1 MRKTI
6 IIICTIIGLLELMVI
21 VAYFSIFNGSISTNN
36 QDWGLFIQIF
46 NGLIMAILTAVNI
59 YIFYKL
65 NITIENKNQERNI
78 KEKIDKVQSVITQLR
93 VNQYEEIRSLITD
106 VKVELMR
113 NVFNPQNIFKLQKK
127 LMEMDQS
134 FLYKS
139 SDLGYDSF
147 LFPVIEDIL
156 DKKDII
162 MNEFKNTEN
171 NKIPNYTPLIERI
184 TDFLHIVEFY
194 IFGQMLTQKE
204 IESYISKNKDDVDCT
219 IRCIDEF
226 AEELAN
232 KMNEK

>member
-21 VAYFSIFNGSISTNN
+21 VAYFSIFNGNISTNN

-113 NVFNPQNIFKLQKK
+113 NVFNPQNIFKLQKNLWK
-127 LMEMDQS
+127 WTNLFCTKVLIWGMIHFC
-134 FLYKS
+134 FL
-139 SDLGYDSF
+139 
-147 LFPVIEDIL
+147 
-156 DKKDII
+156 
-162 MNEFKNTEN
+162 
-171 NKIPNYTPLIERI
+171 
-184 TDFLHIVEFY
+184 
-194 IFGQMLTQKE
+194 
-204 IESYISKNKDDVDCT
+204 
-219 IRCIDEF
+219 
-226 AEELAN
+226 
-232 KMNEK
+232 

>member
-1 MRKTI
+1 
-6 IIICTIIGLLELMVI
+6 MVI
-21 VAYFSIFNGSISTNN
+21 VAYFSIFNGNISTNN

-106 VKVELMR
+106 VKVELMQ

-219 IRCIDEF
+219 IRCINEF

>member
-1 MRKTI
+1 
-6 IIICTIIGLLELMVI
+6 
-21 VAYFSIFNGSISTNN
+21 
-36 QDWGLFIQIF
+36 
-46 NGLIMAILTAVNI
+46 
-59 YIFYKL
+59 
-65 NITIENKNQERNI
+65 
-78 KEKIDKVQSVITQLR
+78 
-93 VNQYEEIRSLITD
+93 
-106 VKVELMR
+106 
-113 NVFNPQNIFKLQKK
+113 
-127 LMEMDQS
+127 MEMDQS

-219 IRCIDEF
+219 IRCINEF

>member
-46 NGLIMAILTAVNI
+46 NGLIMAILTGVNI

-162 MNEFKNTEN
+162 MNEIKNSKN
-171 NKIPNYTPLIERI
+171 NKIPNYLPLIERL

-204 IESYISKNKDDVDCT
+204 IESYISKNKEDVDCT

>member
-6 IIICTIIGLLELMVI
+6 IIICAIIGLLELMVI
-21 VAYFSIFNGSISTNN
+21 VAYFSIFNGNISTNN

-219 IRCIDEF
+219 IRCINEF

>member
-204 IESYISKNKDDVDCT
+204 IESYISKNIDDVDCT
-219 IRCIDEF
+219 IRCINEF

>member
-21 VAYFSIFNGSISTNN
+21 VAYFSIFNGNISTNN

-219 IRCIDEF
+219 IRCINEF

>member
-21 VAYFSIFNGSISTNN
+21 VAYFSIFNGSISTIN

-219 IRCIDEF
+219 IRCINEF

>member
-1 MRKTI
+1 MRTAI

-21 VAYFSIFNGSISTNN
+21 VVYFSIFNGSISTNN

-46 NGLIMAILTAVNI
+46 NGLIMAILTGVNI

-78 KEKIDKVQSVITQLR
+78 KAKIDNVQSVLTQLR
-93 VNQYEEIRSLITD
+93 VNQYEEIRSLITN
-106 VKVELMR
+106 VKVELMQET
-113 NVFNPQNIFKLQKK
+113 FNPQNIIQLKKK

-139 SDLGYDSF
+139 SDLGNDSF

-156 DKKDII
+156 EKIETLMNKIKDA
-162 MNEFKNTEN
+162 KN
-171 NKIPNYTPLIERI
+171 NKIPNYTPLIERLI
-184 TDFLHIVEFY
+184 DFLHIVEFY

-204 IESYISKNKDDVDCT
+204 IESYISKNRDDVDCT

-232 KMNEK
+232 QMNEK

>member
-113 NVFNPQNIFKLQKK
+113 NVFNPRNIFKLQKK

-156 DKKDII
+156 DTKAII

-219 IRCIDEF
+219 IRCINEF

>member
-46 NGLIMAILTAVNI
+46 NGLIMAILTGVNI

-219 IRCIDEF
+219 IRCINEF